1 MEETKSKIKEDQR
14 QIVEGVTGEQKWD
27 YDNVV
32 ILKSYG
38 DKSFKK
44 N

>member
-1 MEETKSKIKEDQR
+1 MEESESKIKENQR
-14 QIVEGVTGEQKWD
+14 QIVEGVTGQQKWD

-32 ILKSYG
+32 IFESHG
-38 DKSFKK
+38 GKSFKK